1 MAQALVSG
9 KVTKVTPPDDDLASS
24 RCSTV
29 EVAVACNRKDL
40 FFFEKQRRNQKK
52 RLYFVASLIT
62 ATLKAN
68 ELP

>member
-9 KVTKVTPPDDDLASS
+9 KVTKVTPPDHDLASS
-24 RCSTV
+24 RCATV

-40 FFFEKQRRNQKK
+40 IFFEKQRRNQK
-52 RLYFVASLIT
+52 RLLYFVASLIT

-68 ELP
+68 KLP